1 MEESGVCRTSD
12 EFFHAIYKGTNNM
25 AHFITGKIGVKVS
38 IFVNFFILIV
48 MAVGT
53 YILIDR
59 QSASLEAE
67 LLSRGQIQSIV
78 GAKMIGKIIEE
89 AIDNGMFS
97 MADAFDTNYV
107 PIGNFTP
114 PKFHTKY
121 DTYLDKAILSLEDEF
136 LEDKSVVFAIAVDKN
151 GYLPTHN
158 SRFQKPIT
166 GDVEKDKVGNRTKR
180 VFNDPVGLKAAQNT
194 EKGFRQIYHRDTGEV
209 MWDISSPI
217 MVKGKHWGGFRIGI
231 ELTTI
236 DTAKKNL
243 TITLLAIMG
252 SILLLSIV
260 LTTVIVSRSLAPI
273 RVLSNRADDLAH
285 GKNLQDEIPTTRHDE
300 IGELQG
306 ALNRLRMSMMIA
318 LRMKK

>member
-1 MEESGVCRTSD
+1 
-12 EFFHAIYKGTNNM
+12 M

-48 MAVGT
+48 MVVGT
-53 YILIDR
+53 YILINR

-89 AIDNGMFS
+89 AVDNGVFS
-97 MADAFDTNYV
+97 VTEAFDTNYV
-107 PIGNFTP
+107 TIGNFTP

-121 DTYLDKAILSLEDEF
+121 DTYMDKAILSLEDEF
-136 LEDKSVVFAIAVDKN
+136 LQDKSVVFAVAVDTN

-158 SRFQKPIT
+158 SAFQKPIT
-166 GDVEKDKVGNRTKR
+166 GDAEKDKVGNRTKR

-194 EKGFRQIYHRDTGEV
+194 EKGYRQIYNRDTGQL
-209 MWDISSPI
+209 MWDISTPI
-217 MVKGKHWGGFRIGI
+217 SVKGKHWGGFRIGI

-236 DTAKKNL
+236 EKAKKNL
-243 TITLLAIMG
+243 MLTLLAIMG
-252 SILLLSIV
+252 TILILSII
-260 LTTVIVSRSLAPI
+260 LTTAIVSRSLSPI
-273 RVLSNRADDLAH
+273 KVLSNRADDLAH
-285 GKNLQDEIPTTRHDE
+285 GKELQDEIVTTRHDE

-306 ALNRLRMSMMIA
+306 ALNRLRMSMLIA
-318 LRMKK
+318 LKMKSK